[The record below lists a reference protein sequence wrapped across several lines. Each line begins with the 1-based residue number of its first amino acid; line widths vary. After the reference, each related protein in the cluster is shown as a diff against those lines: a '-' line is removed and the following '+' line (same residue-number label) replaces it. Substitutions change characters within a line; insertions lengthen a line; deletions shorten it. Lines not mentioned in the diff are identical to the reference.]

1 MYLFDFLQNKDV
13 KFNREERKDLREVA
27 KLNN

>member
-13 KFNREERKDLREVA
+13 KFNREERKIYAKFA